1 VNGVRRF
8 TLSAA
13 AFTLICF
20 FLPWL
25 QVSCPTVRGSASGLD
40 LARAGHRVLWLV
52 PLLMLL
58 ILLIGLVRVFWEQW
72 PAIFASASIVG
83 GGLSTYLMYRE
94 RLSTGSHAGLVAVQ
108 MAVWFWL
115 GLATSLAVA
124 VAGFLS
130 YARQARP
137 P

>member
-1 VNGVRRF
+1 VNGARRV
-8 TLSAA
+8 TLSFA

-58 ILLIGLVRVFWEQW
+58 ILLIGFVRVFWEQW
-72 PAIFASASIVG
+72 PSIFALVSTVG
-83 GGLSTYLMYRE
+83 GGLSTYLTYHE
-94 RLSTGSHAGLVAVQ
+94 RLSTSSQAGLVAAQ
-108 MAVWFWL
+108 MTVWFWL
-115 GLATSLAVA
+115 GLAASLAVA
-124 VAGFLS
+124 VAGLLF
-130 YARQARP
+130 YARQVRP

>member
-1 VNGVRRF
+1 VNGARRV

-13 AFTLICF
+13 AFALICF

-40 LARAGHRVLWLV
+40 LARAGHRTVWLV

-58 ILLIGLVRVFWEQW
+58 ILLLGFVRVFWEQW
-72 PAIFASASIVG
+72 PSIFAFASIVG
-83 GGLSTYLMYRE
+83 GGLSSYSIYQE
-94 RLSTGSHAGLVAVQ
+94 RLGTASQAGLVTAQ
-108 MAVWFWL
+108 MTVWFWL
-115 GLATSLAVA
+115 GLAASIAVA
-124 VAGFLS
+124 VAGLLL